1 MEKMERWEYLEELA
15 EKNSKSVEG
24 NIKDTVY
31 SSCVTYFHM
40 YYL

>member
-1 MEKMERWEYLEELA
+1 MGVFGGTGGKD
-15 EKNSKSVEG
+15 SKSVEG

>member
-1 MEKMERWEYLEELA
+1 MNIAIVFAGGKD
-15 EKNSKSVEG
+15 SKSVEG